1 MTVLE
6 PNPPQSRFTSPV
18 IKMLLALVLLGV
30 VAGVYVSPLRDRL
43 TIDGARSVVSA
54 LRGVWFGPLLFILAY
69 ALGVVVCAP
78 ASVFIACAG
87 VIWGWKLG
95 APVALTG
102 AMLGAMASFHV
113 GRYLGGGLLPR
124 FGQKAAAVSHRLER
138 ASFRSLLLVR
148 LVPLFP
154 FFVVNYA
161 AGAARV
167 RWADF
172 LTTTLLGIIPAHL
185 IVAYSADQ
193 IFNGTL
199 SSGDA
204 FKRLAVVGVLLAA
217 LVLLPTLF
225 RKKVEQEMGEG

>member
-1 MTVLE
+1 
-6 PNPPQSRFTSPV
+6 V
-18 IKMLLALVLLGV
+18 IKVLLALVLLGV
-30 VAGVYVSPLRDRL
+30 IAGVYLSPLRDHL
-43 TIDGARSVVSA
+43 TIEGARSVASS
-54 LRGVWFGPLLFILAY
+54 LRGVWFGPIVFILAY
-69 ALGVVVCAP
+69 ALGVIVCAP
-78 ASVFIACAG
+78 ALVFIACAG

-95 APVALTG
+95 ALIALTG
-102 AMLGAMASFHV
+102 AMLGAMGSFHV
-113 GRYLGGGLLPR
+113 ARYLGGGLLSR
-124 FGQKAAAVSHRLER
+124 FGPKAAAVSRRLER

-154 FFVVNYA
+154 FFVLNYA
-161 AGAARV
+161 AGVARV
-167 RWADF
+167 KWTDF
-172 LTTTLLGIIPAHL
+172 LITTFLGIIPAHL

-225 RKKVEQEMGEG
+225 RKKVEEEMGEG

>member
-1 MTVLE
+1 MLKV
-6 PNPPQSRFTSPV
+6 
-18 IKMLLALVLLGV
+18 LLALVLLGV
-30 VAGVYVSPLRDRL
+30 IAGVYVSPLRDHL
-43 TIDGARSVVSA
+43 TIEGARSVVSS
-54 LRGVWFGPLLFILAY
+54 LRGVWFGPIVFILAY
-69 ALGVVVCAP
+69 GLGVIVCAP
-78 ASVFIACAG
+78 ALVFIACAG

-95 APVALTG
+95 APIALTG
-102 AMLGAMASFHV
+102 AMLGAMGSFHV
-113 GRYLGGGLLPR
+113 ARYLGGGLLSR
-124 FGQKAAAVSHRLER
+124 FGPKAAAVSHRLER

-161 AGAARV
+161 AGVARV
-167 RWADF
+167 KWTDF
-172 LTTTLLGIIPAHL
+172 LITTFLGIIPAHL

-217 LVLLPTLF
+217 LVLLPALF
-225 RKKVEQEMGEG
+225 RKKVEEEMGEG

>member
-6 PNPPQSRFTSPV
+6 RNPTQPASSLPL
-18 IKMLLALVLLGV
+18 IKVLLAVVLLGV
-30 VAGVYVSPLRDRL
+30 IVGVYASPVRDHL
-43 TIDGARSVVSA
+43 TIDGARSVVST
-54 LRGVWFGPLLFILAY
+54 LRGVWFGPIVFILAY

-102 AMLGAMASFHV
+102 AMLGAMASFHL
-113 GRYLGGGLLPR
+113 GRYLGGGLLSR
-124 FGQKAAAVSHRLER
+124 FGRKAAAVSHRLER

-161 AGAARV
+161 AGVARV

-172 LTTTLLGIIPAHL
+172 LTTTFLGIIPAHL

-204 FKRLAVVGVLLAA
+204 FKRLAVVGLLLAA

>member
-1 MTVLE
+1 MQ
-6 PNPPQSRFTSPV
+6 PASSSPV
-18 IKMLLALVLLGV
+18 IKVLLALVLLAV
-30 VAGVYVSPLRDRL
+30 IIGVYLSPLGEHL
-43 TIDGARSVVSA
+43 TIEGARSVVSS
-54 LRGVWFGPLLFILAY
+54 LRGVWFGPLVFILAY
-69 ALGVVVCAP
+69 ALAVVVCAP

-95 APVALTG
+95 APIALIG

-113 GRYLGGGLLPR
+113 ARYLGGGLLSR

-161 AGAARV
+161 AGVARV
-167 RWADF
+167 RWPDF
-172 LTTTLLGIIPAHL
+172 LITTFLGIIPAHL

-217 LVLLPTLF
+217 LVLLPSLF
-225 RKKVEQEMGEG
+225 RKKVEQEIGEG